1 MSHNLF
7 TCPLLIVSN
16 LSTRIKIAKEKIRVH
31 IEVLGCYKVTI
42 SFFAIKL
49 ENIFS
54 VLFDVNLFK
63 VIFFGHFWHIEI
75 LYFVLVQ

>member
-16 LSTRIKIAKEKIRVH
+16 LFTRIKIAKEKILVH

-42 SFFAIKL
+42 SFFFAMKL

-54 VLFDVNLFK
+54 VLLDVHLFK
-63 VIFFGHFWHIEI
+63 VFFWVIFDR
-75 LYFVLVQ
+75 

>member
-7 TCPLLIVSN
+7 TFPLLIVSN
-16 LSTRIKIAKEKIRVH
+16 LFTRIKIAKENILVH

-42 SFFAIKL
+42 SFFFAMKL

-54 VLFDVNLFK
+54 VLLDVHLFK
-63 VIFFGHFWHIEI
+63 VFFWVIFDR
-75 LYFVLVQ
+75 

>member
-63 VIFFGHFWHIEI
+63 VFFLVIFDTQKSYI
-75 LYFVLVQ
+75 LF

>member
-16 LSTRIKIAKEKIRVH
+16 LFTRIKIAQEKILVH

-54 VLFDVNLFK
+54 VLFDVNLFN
-63 VIFFGHFWHIEI
+63 VIF
-75 LYFVLVQ
+75 LVIFDT

>member
-16 LSTRIKIAKEKIRVH
+16 LFTRIKIAKEKILIH

-42 SFFAIKL
+42 SFFFFFAIKL

-63 VIFFGHFWHIEI
+63 VFLGGHF
-75 LYFVLVQ
+75 